1 MDNKVPRRGKVMSD
15 ELNQEAPD
23 TWEVPSE
30 PEAPAV
36 VEVVD
41 TPVEPELE
49 PELKP
54 ELEQV
59 AEVVYTPAEPAA
71 VAEAEAEA
79 EAPAAE
85 TAKSKKLDAAAN
97 YQDGE
102 VVVLSKLVLSSNE
115 RNSRSVALVQER
127 LVAKGYVDADID
139 KRGWYKENTHKSLL
153 AFCGDEGINELT
165 VRKLFADTKVS
176 IAY

>member
-1 MDNKVPRRGKVMSD
+1 MSD

-49 PELKP
+49 PEL
-54 ELEQV
+54 EQV

-71 VAEAEAEA
+71 VVEAEA

-85 TAKSKKLDAAAN
+85 EAKSKQSDAAEPAA

-102 VVVLSKLVLSSNE
+102 VVVLSKLVLGGNE
-115 RNSRSVALVQER
+115 RNSRSVALVQEQ
-127 LVAKGYVDADID
+127 LVAKGYADADID

>member
-1 MDNKVPRRGKVMSD
+1 MSD
-15 ELNQEAPD
+15 ELNQEAPAS
-23 TWEVPSE
+23 WEVPSE

-41 TPVEPELE
+41 TPAE
-49 PELKP
+49 P

-71 VAEAEAEA
+71 VV

-85 TAKSKKLDAAAN
+85 EAKSKKLDAAEPAA

-102 VVVLSKLVLSSNE
+102 VVVLSKLVLGGNQ
-115 RNSRSVALVQER
+115 RNSRSVALVQEQ
-127 LVAKGYVDADID
+127 LVARGYVDADID
-139 KRGWYKENTHKSLL
+139 KRGWYRENTQKALL
-153 AFCGDEGINELT
+153 EFCGDEGINEST
-165 VRKLFADTKVS
+165 VKKLFADTKVS

>member
-1 MDNKVPRRGKVMSD
+1 MSD

-49 PELKP
+49 PEL
-54 ELEQV
+54 EQV

-71 VAEAEAEA
+71 VVEAEA

-85 TAKSKKLDAAAN
+85 EAKSKKSDAAEPAA

-102 VVVLSKLVLSSNE
+102 VVVLSKLVLGGNE
-115 RNSRSVALVQER
+115 RNSRSVALVQEQ
-127 LVAKGYVDADID
+127 LVAKGYADADID

>member
-1 MDNKVPRRGKVMSD
+1 MDYKVPRRGILMND
-15 ELNQEAPD
+15 ELNQEEP
-23 TWEVPSE
+23 TRWEMPSE

-41 TPVEPELE
+41 TPAEPELE
-49 PELKP
+49 P

-59 AEVVYTPAEPAA
+59 AEVVDTPAEPAA
-71 VAEAEAEA
+71 VAEA
-79 EAPAAE
+79 PAAE
-85 TAKSKKLDAAAN
+85 EAKSKKSDAAEPAA

-139 KRGWYKENTHKSLL
+139 KRGWYKENTHKALL
-153 AFCGDEGINELT
+153 EFCGDEGINEST
-165 VRKLFADTKVS
+165 VSKLFADTKVS

>member
-1 MDNKVPRRGKVMSD
+1 MDYKVPRRGILMND
-15 ELNQEAPD
+15 ELDQEEP
-23 TWEVPSE
+23 TRWEMPSE

-36 VEVVD
+36 TEVVD
-41 TPVEPELE
+41 TPAEPELE
-49 PELKP
+49 P

-59 AEVVYTPAEPAA
+59 AEVVDTPAEPAA
-71 VAEAEAEA
+71 VAEA
-79 EAPAAE
+79 PAAE
-85 TAKSKKLDAAAN
+85 EAKSKKSDAAEAAA

-139 KRGWYKENTHKSLL
+139 KRGWYKENTHKALL
-153 AFCGDEGINELT
+153 EFCGDEGINEST
-165 VRKLFADTKVS
+165 VSKLFADTKVS

>member
-1 MDNKVPRRGKVMSD
+1 MSD
-15 ELNQEAPD
+15 ELNQEAPAS
-23 TWEVPSE
+23 WEVPSE

-41 TPVEPELE
+41 TPAEPELE
-49 PELKP
+49 P

-71 VAEAEAEA
+71 VV

-85 TAKSKKLDAAAN
+85 TAKSKKSDAAEPAA

-102 VVVLSKLVLSSNE
+102 VVVLSKLVLSGNE
-115 RNSRSVALVQER
+115 RNSRSVALVQEQ
-127 LVAKGYVDADID
+127 LIAKGYADADID

>member
-1 MDNKVPRRGKVMSD
+1 MND
-15 ELNQEAPD
+15 ELNQEEP
-23 TWEVPSE
+23 TRWEMPSE

-41 TPVEPELE
+41 TPAEPELE
-49 PELKP
+49 P

-59 AEVVYTPAEPAA
+59 AEVVDTPAEPAA
-71 VAEAEAEA
+71 VAEA
-79 EAPAAE
+79 PAAE
-85 TAKSKKLDAAAN
+85 EAKSKKSDAAEAAA

-127 LVAKGYVDADID
+127 LVAKGYVDADMD
-139 KRGWYKENTHKSLL
+139 KRGWYRENTQKALL
-153 AFCGDEGINELT
+153 EFCGDEGINEST
-165 VRKLFADTKVS
+165 VSKLFADTKVS

>member
-1 MDNKVPRRGKVMSD
+1 MDYKVPRRGILMND
-15 ELNQEAPD
+15 ELNQEEP
-23 TWEVPSE
+23 TRWEMPSE

-41 TPVEPELE
+41 TSAEPE
-49 PELKP
+49 PEP

-59 AEVVYTPAEPAA
+59 AEVVDTPAEPAA
-71 VAEAEAEA
+71 VAEA
-79 EAPAAE
+79 PAAE
-85 TAKSKKLDAAAN
+85 EAKSKKSDAAEAAA

-127 LVAKGYVDADID
+127 LIAKGYVDADID
-139 KRGWYKENTHKSLL
+139 KRGWYKENTHKALL
-153 AFCGDEGINELT
+153 EFCGDEGVNEST
-165 VRKLFADTKVS
+165 ISKLFADTKVS

>member
-1 MDNKVPRRGKVMSD
+1 MSD

-30 PEAPAV
+30 PETPAV

-49 PELKP
+49 PEL
-54 ELEQV
+54 EQV
-59 AEVVYTPAEPAA
+59 AEVVYTPAEPT
-71 VAEAEAEA
+71 AEAEAEA

-85 TAKSKKLDAAAN
+85 TAKSKKSDAAEPAA

-102 VVVLSKLVLSSNE
+102 VVVLSKLVLGGNE
-115 RNSRSVALVQER
+115 RNSRSVALVQEQ
-127 LVAKGYVDADID
+127 LIAKGYADADID
-139 KRGWYKENTHKSLL
+139 KRGSYKENTHKALL

>member
-1 MDNKVPRRGKVMSD
+1 MND
-15 ELNQEAPD
+15 ELNQEEP
-23 TWEVPSE
+23 TRWEMPSE

-41 TPVEPELE
+41 TPAEPELE
-49 PELKP
+49 P

-59 AEVVYTPAEPAA
+59 AEVVDTPAEPAA
-71 VAEAEAEA
+71 VAEA
-79 EAPAAE
+79 PAAE
-85 TAKSKKLDAAAN
+85 EAKSKKSDAAEAAA

-139 KRGWYKENTHKSLL
+139 KRGWYKENTHKALL
-153 AFCGDEGINELT
+153 EFCGDEGVNEST
-165 VRKLFADTKVS
+165 VSKLFADTKVS

>member
-1 MDNKVPRRGKVMSD
+1 MDYKVPRRGKTMSD

-23 TWEVPSE
+23 TWEAPSE

-49 PELKP
+49 PEL
-54 ELEQV
+54 EQV

-71 VAEAEAEA
+71 VV

-85 TAKSKKLDAAAN
+85 TAKSKKSDAAEPAA

-102 VVVLSKLVLSSNE
+102 VVVLSKLVLGGNE
-115 RNSRSVALVQER
+115 RNSRSVALVQEQ
-127 LVAKGYVDADID
+127 LVAKGYADADID
-139 KRGWYKENTHKSLL
+139 KRGWYKENTHKALL